1 MIFSSVP
8 YSSAPFSSKG
18 DAVVGMQSA
27 IVATSTMTAS
37 VLRTMQ
43 TSASMTATSVVTADV
58 GQIEQIASPIFAT
71 SSMSASSTRIRLV
84 QPFVQQIIV
93 ATSGMTSSAVATF
106 VVDSNFASQSTMS
119 SGVNRI
125 TQGASVMNATSALS
139 ATANLYWENITDITE
154 LWTNVTKPTETWT
167 DEMPFRRVA

>member
-84 QPFVQQIIV
+84 QPFVQQIICLLY
-93 ATSGMTSSAVATF
+93 TSPSPR
-106 VVDSNFASQSTMS
+106 D
-119 SGVNRI
+119 
-125 TQGASVMNATSALS
+125 
-139 ATANLYWENITDITE
+139 
-154 LWTNVTKPTETWT
+154 
-167 DEMPFRRVA
+167 